1 MSQIA
6 KRAKLAA
13 DTMDRIHMDQS
24 LGVTTHKLTDGEV
37 EVLIEATEHF
47 RSYNRSRAV

>member
-13 DTMDRIHMDQS
+13 DITDRMHKDQS
-24 LGVTTHKLTDGEV
+24 LGVTTHKLTDGELD
-37 EVLIEATEHF
+37 VLIEATEHF
-47 RSYNRSRAV
+47 RRDHYSRVV